1 MTMSFTQQLWQ
12 SAETIYQAII
22 AHPYN
27 VELARG
33 TLAAERFRYYV
44 QQDSLYLRDYMRSLT
59 LLAAKAEDI
68 EEANELI
75 TWARDAIQVE
85 RDLHQMMSQTLHIP
99 PTDQQEPACFAYT
112 NFLLARTALDPYPV
126 GLAAVL
132 PCFWIYREVGNHIA
146 GCTVANNPFAPW
158 INTYSDPGF
167 ANVTDRIIEITERA
181 AQRSSPEVRQEMI
194 LAFVQSSQCEWDFWN
209 AAYQRT
215 RWTTQA

>member
-1 MTMSFTQQLWQ
+1 MPFTQQLWQ
-12 SAETIYQAII
+12 EAEPIYRAII
-22 AHPYN
+22 EHPYN

-33 TLAAERFRYYV
+33 TLATERFRYYV

-68 EEANELI
+68 DEANELL

-85 RDLHQMMSQTLHIP
+85 RDLHQMMSQTLNIP
-99 PTDQQEPACFAYT
+99 PVEQQEPACFAYT
-112 NFLLARTALDPYPV
+112 HFLLARTALDPYPV

-132 PCFWIYREVGNHIA
+132 PCFWIYREVGNDIA
-146 GCTVANNPFAPW
+146 RRTVPDNPYAPW
-158 INTYSDPGF
+158 ITTYSDPGF

-181 AQRSSPEVRQEMI
+181 AQRSSPEIQRDMI
-194 LAFVQSSQCEWDFWN
+194 RAFVQSSQCEWDFWN
-209 AAYQRT
+209 AAYQGA